1 MSRMYGVD
9 LITGP
14 LRAVCL
20 ASVGVGGGIWE
31 LLCLANV
38 RFCPPVHVCLVAFVM
53 ERKDW
58 D

>member
-1 MSRMYGVD
+1 MYGVD